1 LKKKYGTNIIKFCF
15 LETHSFG
22 GVEIKLIEF
31 YCETELEGFQKSKF
45 YQVIDS
51 ICKEKGFFPQLIYG
65 QDQSSKRTNLY
76 LSISI
81 LDEKKQIVNIY
92 DDGFLTSS
100 TKLVT
105 TDKKGRYMFYRWQ
118 DDKEF
123 LDDLLWIKS
132 HLKKL

>member
-1 LKKKYGTNIIKFCF
+1 
-15 LETHSFG
+15 
-22 GVEIKLIEF
+22 
-31 YCETELEGFQKSKF
+31 
-45 YQVIDS
+45 
-51 ICKEKGFFPQLIYG
+51 
-65 QDQSSKRTNLY
+65 
-76 LSISI
+76 

>member
-1 LKKKYGTNIIKFCF
+1 MNIKKT
-15 LETHSFG
+15 
-22 GVEIKLIEF
+22 IEF

-51 ICKEKGFFPQLIYG
+51 ICKEKGFFLQLIYG